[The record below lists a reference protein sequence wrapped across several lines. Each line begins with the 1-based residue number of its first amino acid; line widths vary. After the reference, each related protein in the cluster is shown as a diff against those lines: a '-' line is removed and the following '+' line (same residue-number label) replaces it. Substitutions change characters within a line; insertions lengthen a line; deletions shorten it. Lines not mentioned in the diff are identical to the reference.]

1 MAHFLQKRRQN
12 GTYFRNHDRTTES
25 DRNGPHGPYGLK
37 KGEAKMIS
45 GISSSGNMDMSQMSN
60 MRGQMKNPFD
70 KMDTDGNGVLN
81 KSEISSL
88 AEKMSEKT
96 GQSVNAGDLMARM
109 DSDENGQVTQEE
121 FKSGRPQGPPPGMM
135 GMSGGGA
142 ESLLS
147 LMNAS
152 EDDEESLNSIDEL
165 DANGDG
171 IVDSEEAS
179 SGIESM
185 IQQYLNNTGS
195 TSGQNTAEGGVISL
209 MG

>member
-1 MAHFLQKRRQN
+1 
-12 GTYFRNHDRTTES
+12 
-25 DRNGPHGPYGLK
+25 
-37 KGEAKMIS
+37 MIS
-45 GISSSGNMDMSQMSN
+45 GISSNGYMDMSQMSS
-60 MRGQMKNPFD
+60 MRSQMKNPFD
-70 KMDTDGNGVLN
+70 EMDTDGNGSLN

-96 GQSVNAGDLMARM
+96 GESVSADDLMARM
-109 DSDENGQVTQEE
+109 DSDEDGQVTQEE
-121 FKSGRPQGPPPGMM
+121 LKSDCPQGPPPGMM
-135 GMSGGGA
+135 GMSGGGN

-152 EDDEESLNSIDEL
+152 EDDEESSSATDGL

-179 SGIESM
+179 AGIESM
-185 IQQYLNNTGS
+185 IQQYLNNAGF
-195 TSGQNTAEGGVISL
+195 TSGQNTAEGGVVSL